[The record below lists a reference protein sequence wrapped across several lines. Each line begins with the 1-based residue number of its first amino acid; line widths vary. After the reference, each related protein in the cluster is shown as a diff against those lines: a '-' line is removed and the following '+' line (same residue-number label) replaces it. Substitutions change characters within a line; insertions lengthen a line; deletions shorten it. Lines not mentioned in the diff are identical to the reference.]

1 MAAKP
6 VSLVSTDVRKVRT
19 TNQTLGMLK
28 RPRIAVPLTFLVL
41 LTIISV
47 FAPVF
52 APHNPTRLLAL
63 PLQDPFGDYLLG
75 TDDFGRDVLS
85 RLIFAGRVSLGV
97 AIGSVAIASSVGIL
111 LGLTAGYF
119 RGPAEFLIMRSMDL
133 LLSFPTIVL
142 AIAMVAFLGPS
153 IRNLI
158 IIIGIIY
165 IPRFVRVVYGAS
177 LVLGDADFVNAS
189 RVIGSSDARI
199 LRTAVL
205 PNVMAPIFVQV
216 SLSLGFAILVESGL
230 SFLGLGAQPPTSS
243 WGNMISQARPFME
256 LYPHLLIFP
265 SIVIGLTILMLNT
278 LGDGLRDE
286 MDPRLRG
293 SR

>member
-1 MAAKP
+1 MASIALATP
-6 VSLVSTDVRKVRT
+6 AART
-19 TNQTLGMLK
+19 VKHRNQTLAMLR
-28 RPRIAVPLTFLVL
+28 RPRIAVPLVFLVL
-41 LTIISV
+41 LALVSAL
-47 FAPVF
+47 APLV
-52 APHNPTRLLAL
+52 APYDPTKLLGL
-63 PLQDPFGDYLLG
+63 PLQTPGGDHILG

-97 AIGSVAIASSVGIL
+97 AVGSVALAATVGVT
-111 LGLTAGYF
+111 LGLMAGYF
-119 RGPAEFLIMRSMDL
+119 RGIPEFIIMRGMDL

-158 IIIGIIY
+158 IIIGVIY
-165 IPRFVRVVYGAS
+165 VPRFVRVVFGAT
-177 LVLGDADFVNAS
+177 LVLGDSDFVNAS

-230 SFLGLGAQPPTSS
+230 SFLGLGAQPPTPS

-256 LYPHLLIFP
+256 IYPHLLIFP

-286 MDPRLRG
+286 LDPRLRG